1 MGRKINK
8 LIEGVV
14 NQNEINDFDNA
25 YIIVDENNKIVF
37 RILKNGAIEGNF
49 ILKDESILLNNL
61 SMALQE
67 TVPETIESDFSGY
80 SYLITDTN
88 DKIAFAIKTDG
99 TVVAKLELA
108 DSSIFLSM
116 LNSEILSL
124 IPTADFLR
132 INEYNAND
140 IITLPDDGG
149 WHSNEVELPIKTALN
164 GVLFERIPK
173 SVIDKVFIY
182 SDTALQIRKNNPFI
196 RGKRNRGN
204 YAPSLTSSDLIT
216 RKGYFTSASV
226 SLPSSPVEGDYYL
239 VDIFSTV
246 SQPYVVGGLS
256 LYDND
261 ILYYKSGSW
270 NRLVFPFT
278 SAIDGDFLV
287 ITGNG
292 KWFDIDLVVG
302 DKLLFLTTKSE
313 SGYSKPIVLKQQKNE
328 FYCLGEYSVSSF
340 SGLTLYNNDLV
351 VCSEDGTYGN
361 ITCKAGDYVGKLK
374 STLFRFPAELV
385 DIPTNTGLTI
395 ETKDIAIRRT
405 DKSITQKEVKAFG
418 MLSTAPA
425 RPSKDLALH
434 SDSMFGVQI
443 GSAIA
448 SQFPDRTVITISHGG
463 AKSAQILGM
472 IRYYII
478 NGDPYRLHTNVFY
491 HGQNNSTDL
500 VQIKN
505 ASMEFAELMIAG
517 NQRFIIWS
525 QLGAQTFGWNG
536 TRITCTLHENAF
548 AGTGN
553 NVELENW
560 HDIMFPNR
568 HFNTRKEA
576 LLSAESVPSM
586 HFPGLTER
594 QVADTYGITPSQYHH
609 NLVAIGKTPSDL
621 VFTGYKSTSGLP
633 TGGTNNDYQIR
644 TANGTIGE
652 IMVNNNGTWVAL
664 AIDAVH
670 VMAYGGLK
678 LSERF
683 KLFVNNNKF

>member
-1 MGRKINK
+1 
-8 LIEGVV
+8 
-14 NQNEINDFDNA
+14 
-25 YIIVDENNKIVF
+25 
-37 RILKNGAIEGNF
+37 
-49 ILKDESILLNNL
+49 
-61 SMALQE
+61 
-67 TVPETIESDFSGY
+67 
-80 SYLITDTN
+80 
-88 DKIAFAIKTDG
+88 
-99 TVVAKLELA
+99 
-108 DSSIFLSM
+108 
-116 LNSEILSL
+116 
-124 IPTADFLR
+124 
-132 INEYNAND
+132 
-140 IITLPDDGG
+140 
-149 WHSNEVELPIKTALN
+149 
-164 GVLFERIPK
+164 
-173 SVIDKVFIY
+173 
-182 SDTALQIRKNNPFI
+182 
-196 RGKRNRGN
+196 
-204 YAPSLTSSDLIT
+204 
-216 RKGYFTSASV
+216 
-226 SLPSSPVEGDYYL
+226 
-239 VDIFSTV
+239 
-246 SQPYVVGGLS
+246 
-256 LYDND
+256 
-261 ILYYKSGSW
+261 
-270 NRLVFPFT
+270 
-278 SAIDGDFLV
+278 
-287 ITGNG
+287 
-292 KWFDIDLVVG
+292 
-302 DKLLFLTTKSE
+302 
-313 SGYSKPIVLKQQKNE
+313 
-328 FYCLGEYSVSSF
+328 
-340 SGLTLYNNDLV
+340 
-351 VCSEDGTYGN
+351 
-361 ITCKAGDYVGKLK
+361 
-374 STLFRFPAELV
+374 
-385 DIPTNTGLTI
+385 
-395 ETKDIAIRRT
+395 
-405 DKSITQKEVKAFG
+405 
-418 MLSTAPA
+418 
-425 RPSKDLALH
+425 
-434 SDSMFGVQI
+434 
-443 GSAIA
+443 
-448 SQFPDRTVITISHGG
+448 
-463 AKSAQILGM
+463 M

>member
-463 AKSAQILGM
+463 LS
-472 IRYYII
+472 
-478 NGDPYRLHTNVFY
+478 
-491 HGQNNSTDL
+491 
-500 VQIKN
+500 
-505 ASMEFAELMIAG
+505 
-517 NQRFIIWS
+517 
-525 QLGAQTFGWNG
+525 
-536 TRITCTLHENAF
+536 
-548 AGTGN
+548 
-553 NVELENW
+553 
-560 HDIMFPNR
+560 
-568 HFNTRKEA
+568 
-576 LLSAESVPSM
+576 LLK
-586 HFPGLTER
+586 
-594 QVADTYGITPSQYHH
+594 Y
-609 NLVAIGKTPSDL
+609 
-621 VFTGYKSTSGLP
+621 
-633 TGGTNNDYQIR
+633 
-644 TANGTIGE
+644 
-652 IMVNNNGTWVAL
+652 WV
-664 AIDAVH
+664 
-670 VMAYGGLK
+670 
-678 LSERF
+678 
-683 KLFVNNNKF
+683 